1 MERLFVSVIQMNFAR
16 LAGTRG
22 KRPRGC
28 SLTYSS
34 RSLNI
39 CVPFSGNCTPYRA
52 ILGYDDLLIMRWFPK
67 IRKAR

>member
-1 MERLFVSVIQMNFAR
+1 MEQLFVSVIQMNFAR

-22 KRPRGC
+22 KQSRGC
-28 SLTYSS
+28 PLTYSS

-52 ILGYDDLLIMRWFPK
+52 ILGYDDLLITALVPK